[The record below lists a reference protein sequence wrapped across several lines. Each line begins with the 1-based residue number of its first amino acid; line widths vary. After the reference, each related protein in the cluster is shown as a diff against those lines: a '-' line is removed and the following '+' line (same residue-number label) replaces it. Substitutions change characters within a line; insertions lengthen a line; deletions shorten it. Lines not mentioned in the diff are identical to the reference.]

1 MTLDTRAR
9 RAAQGIH
16 RAVEVMEMTTST
28 KEPRQVE
35 RFDHFR
41 DRKQRNRR
49 LGAILVAAALV
60 ITAVV
65 LVSTNALDR
74 GDGTTPAGPFEPRG
88 RILYG
93 IQIGGTEIDGIPIGG
108 TEIDHLHSVDPDG
121 GRDLDL
127 GVVSDRGARWSPDG
141 TRILVSS
148 RAGPPS
154 TRLPLRPATILPDG
168 SGFTLLDGV
177 SDPGLSLRCTAWSP
191 DGSRLACEGLNGKDP
206 AGLYTVRASDGGG
219 LQQLSHKSTIPAD
232 YSPDG
237 GQIVVFQ
244 GTPVVNGVDNLGR
257 LSVMNT
263 DGSGVRQITPPNS
276 ADGFADHTSWS
287 PDGRWIA
294 FTNSGN
300 RAAIYLVHPD
310 GTGLHQLRIDPSA
323 GLVNVFGP
331 AWSPDG
337 EYLAFQGW
345 DGEPDLNIDLYV
357 ARADGSH
364 VVQITD
370 AIGYDAGIDWTSAQT

>member
-1 MTLDTRAR
+1 MTLETRAR

-16 RAVEVMEMTTST
+16 RAVEVMEMTTTT
-28 KEPRQVE
+28 KEPRKVE
-35 RFDHFR
+35 RFDRFR

-74 GDGTTPAGPFEPRG
+74 GRGTVPAGPFEPRG
-88 RILYG
+88 RILYKV
-93 IQIGGTEIDGIPIGG
+93 GGNGKVEYLYSIDA
-108 TEIDHLHSVDPDG
+108 DG
-121 GRDLDL
+121 GRPMGL
-127 GVVSDRGARWSPDG
+127 GVVSDLGARWSPDG

-154 TRLPLRPATILPDG
+154 TRLPLRPATVDPDG

-177 SDPGLSLRCTAWSP
+177 SDPGLNLHCTAWSP
-191 DGSRLACEGLNGKDP
+191 DGSRLACEGLYGKEP

-219 LQQLSHKSTIPAD
+219 LQQLSGLAATPAD

-237 GQIVVFQ
+237 SQIVVFLPR
-244 GTPVVNGVDNLGR
+244 GGR
-257 LSVMNT
+257 LGGGPLDSPAGRLFVVDT
-263 DGSGVRQITPPNS
+263 DGSGSQRITPPS
-276 ADGFADHTSWS
+276 LAWTVADVDASWS

-294 FTNSGN
+294 FTKGGDIVE
-300 RAAIYLVHPD
+300 IYVVHPD
-310 GTGLHQLRIDPSA
+310 GTGLQQLEIDPSA
-323 GLVNVFGP
+323 GLSHVFGP

-337 EYLAFQGW
+337 EYLAFLGR
-345 DGEPDLNIDLYV
+345 DDSPDLNFDIYV
-357 ARADGSH
+357 ARSDGSH
-364 VVQITD
+364 VVQVTD
-370 AIGYDAGIDWTSAQT
+370 TIGTYETGLDWTAQT

>member
-28 KEPRQVE
+28 KEPRRVE
-35 RFDHFR
+35 RFDRFR

-65 LVSTNALDR
+65 LVSMNALDR
-74 GDGTTPAGPFEPRG
+74 GEGTVPAGPFEPRG

-93 IQIGGTEIDGIPIGG
+93 IPIEG
-108 TEIDHLHSVDPDG
+108 TEIDHLYTVDPDG
-121 GRDLDL
+121 GRVLDL

-141 TRILVSS
+141 TRILVTS

-177 SDPGLSLRCTAWSP
+177 SDPGLNLHCTAWSP
-191 DGSRLACEGLNGKDP
+191 DGSRLACEGFHGKEP
-206 AGLYTVRASDGGG
+206 AGLYTVRGSDGGG
-219 LQQLSHKSTIPAD
+219 LQQLSNVPSTPAD

-237 GQIVVFQ
+237 GQILVIRGAQ
-244 GTPVVNGVDNLGR
+244 EVNGLDQHGR
-257 LSVMNT
+257 LFVMST
-263 DGSGVRQITPPNS
+263 DGTGVRQVTP
-276 ADGFADHTSWS
+276 ADSVDAGADHTSWS

-300 RAAIYLVHPD
+300 IAAIYLVHPD
-310 GTGLHQLRIDPSA
+310 GTGLHQLEIDPSA

-331 AWSPDG
+331 SWSPDG

-364 VVQITD
+364 VEQITD
-370 AIGYDAGIDWTSAQT
+370 AIGYDAGIDWTAAQT

>member
-1 MTLDTRAR
+1 MTLDSRAH

-16 RAVEVMEMTTST
+16 RAVEVMEMTTT
-28 KEPRQVE
+28 TEEPRKVE
-35 RFDHFR
+35 RFDRFR
-41 DRKQRNRR
+41 DRKERNRR
-49 LGAILVAAALV
+49 LGAIFVAAALV
-60 ITAVV
+60 ITAV
-65 LVSTNALDR
+65 LVSTNMLDR
-74 GDGTTPAGPFEPRG
+74 GQGSIPAGPFEPKG

-93 IQIGGTEIDGIPIGG
+93 IPREG
-108 TEIDHLHSVDPDG
+108 TEIDHLYTVDPDG
-121 GRDLDL
+121 GRWRDL

-177 SDPGLSLRCTAWSP
+177 SDPGLDLHCTAWSP
-191 DGSRLACEGLNGKDP
+191 DGSRLACEGFHGKEP

-219 LQQLSHKSTIPAD
+219 LQQLSDVASTPAD

-237 GQIVVFQ
+237 GQIVVIRGAREIMGFSK
-244 GTPVVNGVDNLGR
+244 PGR
-257 LSVMNT
+257 LFVMNT
-263 DGSGVRQITPPNS
+263 DGSGVRQITPPGS
-276 ADGFADHTSWS
+276 ADAGADHTSWS

-294 FTNSGN
+294 FTKSGN
-300 RAAIYLVHPD
+300 IAAIYVVRPD
-310 GTGLHQLRIDPSA
+310 GTGLHQLEIDPSA

-345 DGEPDLNIDLYV
+345 DGEPDANIDLYV
-357 ARADGSH
+357 ARANGSH

-370 AIGYDAGIDWTSAQT
+370 AFGYEAGIDWTSAQT

>member
-1 MTLDTRAR
+1 VGRYSFEITDVATPEEDRMTCAKSLLVAL
-9 RAAQGIH
+9 
-16 RAVEVMEMTTST
+16 
-28 KEPRQVE
+28 
-35 RFDHFR
+35 

-60 ITAVV
+60 IAAVV

-74 GDGTTPAGPFEPRG
+74 GRGTVPAGPFEPRG
-88 RILYG
+88 RILYKVP
-93 IQIGGTEIDGIPIGG
+93 IEGTEI
-108 TEIDHLHSVDPDG
+108 EHLYSVDPDG
-121 GRDLDL
+121 GGDLDL
-127 GVVSDRGARWSPDG
+127 GVVSDLGARWSPDG

-177 SDPGLSLRCTAWSP
+177 SDPGLSLHCTAWSP
-191 DGSRLACEGLNGKDP
+191 DGSRLACEGFNGKQP

-219 LQQLSHKSTIPAD
+219 LQQLSDKALTPAD

-237 GQIVVFQ
+237 GQIVAVSSRNPSSFV
-244 GTPVVNGVDNLGR
+244 GGFDLLGR
-257 LSVMNT
+257 LFVMNA
-263 DGSGVRQITPPNS
+263 DGSGVRQITPPSS
-276 ADGFADHTSWS
+276 ADRQVDHTSWS

-294 FTNSGN
+294 FTSSGDI
-300 RAAIYLVHPD
+300 AAIHVVHPD
-310 GTGLHQLRIDPSA
+310 GTGLHQVQIDPSA

-331 AWSPDG
+331 VWSPDG

-345 DGEPDLNIDLYV
+345 DGEPDLAIDLYV

-370 AIGYDAGIDWTSAQT
+370 TIGSYETGLDWTSAQT